1 MRSQE
6 SLESEPPTPHY
17 LLLTNLGTLLNF
29 VCFVTFVMRLCS
41 VSIRQRSL
49 AFFSTAL
56 VVIVT
61 ASIPAFAFAQTNWQA
76 EWDKTLRAA
85 EAEGQ
90 LTLYG
95 CCYEYD
101 RVVDG
106 FRKKYPKIKVAI
118 AIGSGNQLA
127 TRILAERRGEKYLL
141 DVVGSGANTLHD
153 ALYKGNALDPIKPA
167 LFLPEVLDLLKWYQG
182 EHRYIDPEKR
192 YIFAF
197 VANSQSG
204 QITYNLKQ
212 VNPTEF
218 KSYWDLLN
226 PKWKGKMVS
235 LDPTSFGMGAAL
247 QFFYFHPELG
257 PTFLKKLYGEMQITV
272 SRDPRQMTD
281 WLATGK
287 FSLCIRCNA
296 GSEVGKAV
304 QQKLPIGYLDT
315 EEWKEGGSSSAAG
328 GTLGILNRA
337 PHPNA
342 AKAFVNWFLSREGQT
357 ALQKYGRPDAHNS
370 RRIDIPKDD
379 VDAYNRLDEGKKYF
393 DLAKPEYQ
401 DVAPIFKFVKDV
413 LPQK

>member
-1 MRSQE
+1 LARTYGAKPQPKRSRL
-6 SLESEPPTPHY
+6 SPRVLP
-17 LLLTNLGTLLNF
+17 N
-29 VCFVTFVMRLCS
+29 FVTFVLRLCRF
-41 VSIRQRSL
+41 SIRQKRL

-56 VVIVT
+56 VVIG
-61 ASIPAFAFAQTNWQA
+61 ALIPALVFAQSNWQT
-76 EWDKTLRAA
+76 EWDKTVRAA
-85 EAEGQ
+85 ETEGQ

-101 RVVDG
+101 RVIEG
-106 FRKKYPKIKVAI
+106 FKKKYPKIKVATV
-118 AIGSGNQLA
+118 IGSGGQLA
-127 TRILAERRGEKYLL
+127 SRILAERRGEKYLP
-141 DVVGSGANTLHD
+141 DVVGAGANTLHD
-153 ALYKGNALDPIKPA
+153 ALYKVNALDPIKPA
-167 LFLPEVLDLLKWYQG
+167 LILPEVLDLSKWYQG

-204 QITYNLKQ
+204 QIIYNVKQ
-212 VNPTEF
+212 VHPAEF

-226 PKWKGKMVS
+226 PKWKGKMSS

-257 PTFLKKLYGEMQITV
+257 SAFLKKLYGDMQVTL

-281 WLATGK
+281 WLANGK

-315 EEWKEGGSSSAAG
+315 EDWKEGGSSSAAG
-328 GTLGILNRA
+328 GTLGIANRA

-342 AKAFVNWFLSREGQT
+342 AKLFVNWFLTREGQI
-357 ALQKYGRPDAHNS
+357 ALQKLGRPDAHNS
-370 RRIDIPKDD
+370 RRIDIPKDEVD
-379 VDAYNRLDEGKKYF
+379 VYNRLDEGKKYF

-401 DVAPIFKFVKDV
+401 DLTPIFKLVKEV